1 MPENIL
7 AATNLL
13 PSGEV
18 VLTPPLTDFHANTY
32 RIVIEGLFHFR
43 EIPFDALYVFGPDG
57 TMLRQH
63 EYLRWTPQM
72 PPPVE
77 KDILTHRYVFEVP
90 ADWKMDGQSVGIQLD
105 TDRWVNETFE
115 TPSTVRQELTGDVLL
130 KVLETPLIT
139 PIPWLPIGLS
149 CIPLLGVVGGLGWVV
164 RRRMAFQGLS
174 SDLIEAMA
182 RLEKKHRAAQQAAQ
196 RLPGLTSERAEL
208 RDKVN
213 ALGAGGFSLIRR
225 VQELRNAQKLVDKMA
240 LTRQEA
246 ALQERLTT
254 DTNRLDAATRREAEE
269 TLAQSRKTLRAV
281 ADREQ
286 AESRCLMRLARI
298 EAVLD
303 AACLTLRSVPPSQS
317 AAAREDALCRELD
330 AEVSAIQEVT
340 REIPEEWVVL
350 ENRR

>member
-7 AATNLL
+7 ATTNLL
-13 PSGEV
+13 PTGEV
-18 VLTPPLTDFHANTY
+18 VITPPFADFHANTY

-57 TMLRQH
+57 TVLRQH
-63 EYLRWTPQM
+63 EYLRWKPQM
-72 PPPVE
+72 PRLVE
-77 KDILTHRYVFEVP
+77 EDRTAHRYVFEIP
-90 ADWKMDGQSVGIQLD
+90 ADWKMDGQSIGVQID
-105 TDRWVNETFE
+105 ADKFVNESLE
-115 TPSTVRQELTGDVLL
+115 TPSQVREELTGDVQL
-130 KVLETPLIT
+130 KALEIPLIT
-139 PIPWLPIGLS
+139 PMPWLPMAVS
-149 CIPLLGVVGGLGWVV
+149 CIPFVGIIGGVAWVV

-182 RLEKKHRAAQQAAQ
+182 RLEKKHRVALQAAH
-196 RLPGLTSERAEL
+196 RLPGMPGEQAEL
-208 RDKVN
+208 RDRVN
-213 ALGAGGFSLIRR
+213 ALGTGGFTLIRR
-225 VQELRNAQKLVDKMA
+225 IQELRNAQKLVDKGG
-240 LTRQEA
+240 LIRQEQ
-246 ALQERLTT
+246 ALEERLANEERGF
-254 DTNRLDAATRREAEE
+254 DRATRREAEE

-281 ADREQ
+281 ADMEQ

-317 AAAREDALCRELD
+317 ASVHEDALCRELD

-340 REIPEEWVVL
+340 RELPDEWIVL